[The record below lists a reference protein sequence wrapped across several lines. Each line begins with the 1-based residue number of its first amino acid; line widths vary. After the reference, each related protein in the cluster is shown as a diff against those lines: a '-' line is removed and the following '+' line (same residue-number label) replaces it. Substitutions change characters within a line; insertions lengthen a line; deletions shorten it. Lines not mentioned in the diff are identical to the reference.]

1 MSNDCKIG
9 AVYFQEND
17 ALHQAEFLT
26 KEGKPCA
33 DTNRTRWVFI
43 IINKKETKDLCAEET
58 DKQIILEKVVDKY
71 SSYLLKAIK
80 YD

>member
-33 DTNRTRWVFI
+33 DTNRTRWV
-43 IINKKETKDLCAEET
+43 L
-58 DKQIILEKVVDKY
+58 
-71 SSYLLKAIK
+71 
-80 YD
+80 